1 MFERARRYLSGGLRD
16 LSGVVFSADEAT
28 QTPVVHAITTPYN
41 LSDIM
46 AVGNIYQVCDSLVDW
61 DGDIQGILARLG
73 HMCRMSY
80 NGIYI
85 EAGQRLDESEEDL
98 LEAARVTAE
107 KLDFEAELM
116 SIAFDLTK
124 YGDVVKH
131 MVWDVNEGVTE
142 LQTIPRTALTAVEN
156 RGQIGQIASIYKAN
170 YYVFN
175 EGGNT
180 EEVFDA
186 DTCVHIALNNK
197 SSIMYDLRNR
207 TTFNVWSKSPMM
219 SLMATMKWKL
229 NSVINDILWTHRNVP
244 REHHKLDLSMYTPEA
259 FSGTPEERF
268 AKAEEAAQAA
278 ARDYHSNMQDMKA
291 DVGYVTDKN
300 TEITY
305 VEPKS
310 TNYQAPNEK
319 IAQIN
324 ESISNCL
331 GLSPVV
337 RQQSFASALMSG
349 SFAVLQALS
358 IAKIGVK
365 GLESVLRKSL
375 AVQFGPRFSER
386 DLRKVKVRLR
396 LILEKDR
403 TEVMR
408 QIAIMVDANQLM
420 PTFTPTEIREEW
432 GKEALTESQFEEII
446 HYMNYG
452 SKGTGRSPTIAG
464 VVDDEKRTVRDRN
477 SNWPRYPSEENFR
490 DEMR

>member
-1 MFERARRYLSGGLRD
+1 MGKDERSLSSVL
-16 LSGVVFSADEAT
+16 FADEAGT
-28 QTPVVHAITTPYN
+28 QTPVVHAITLPYN
-41 LSDIM
+41 LTDIM
-46 AVGNIYQVCDSLVDW
+46 SVGNIYQVCDSIVDW
-61 DGDIQGILARLG
+61 DGDVQGILARLG

-80 NGIYI
+80 NGIFI
-85 EAGQRLDESEEDL
+85 EAGKRLDTAEEDL

-107 KLDFEAELM
+107 ALDFEAELM

-142 LQTIPRTALTAVEN
+142 LQTLPRIALTAVEN
-156 RGQIGQIASIYKAN
+156 RGQIGQLAAIYKAN
-170 YYVFN
+170 FYVFN
-175 EGGNT
+175 EGGNN
-180 EEVFDA
+180 EEVFEA
-186 DTCVHIALNNK
+186 DTCVHFPLNNK

-207 TTFNVWSKSPMM
+207 TTYNVWSKSPMM
-219 SLMATMKWKL
+219 SLMSTMKWKL

-244 REHHKLDLSMYTPEA
+244 REHHKLDLSMYSPEA

-268 AKAEEAAQAA
+268 EKAEAAAQGA
-278 ARDYHSNMQDMKA
+278 ARAYHANMQDMKA
-291 DVGYVTDKN
+291 DVGYVTDSN
-300 TEITY
+300 TEITF

-358 IAKIGVK
+358 IAKIAAK
-365 GLESVLRKSL
+365 GLENVLRRSL
-375 AVQFGPRFSER
+375 EVQFGPRFDER
-386 DLRKVKVRLR
+386 DRRKVKIRLR

-403 TEVMR
+403 SEVMR
-408 QIAIMVDANQLM
+408 QIAIMVDANNVM

-432 GKEALTESQFEEII
+432 GKEALTESQLEEIVNAMKHGQSGKTNVPSI
-446 HYMNYG
+446 EEVVANV
-452 SKGTGRSPTIAG
+452 KKRS
-464 VVDDEKRTVRDRN
+464 RN
-477 SNWPRYPSEENFR
+477 PQEGWPDYDSERGQR
-490 DEMR
+490 DELK

>member
-1 MFERARRYLSGGLRD
+1 MSGNGRRTSRELS
-16 LSGVVFSADEAT
+16 SSVYFADEAAT
-28 QTPVVHAITTPYN
+28 QSPIVHAITLPYN
-41 LSDIM
+41 LTDIM
-46 AVGNIYQVCDSLVDW
+46 SIGNIYQVCDSIVDW

-73 HMCRMSY
+73 HMCRMAY
-80 NGIYI
+80 NGVYI
-85 EAGQRLDESEEDL
+85 EAGKRLDVAEEDL
-98 LEAARVTAE
+98 LEAAQVTAE

-142 LQTIPRTALTAVEN
+142 LQTIPRTSLTAVEN
-156 RGQIGQIASIYKAN
+156 RGQIGQIASIYHPN
-170 YYVFN
+170 FYVFN
-175 EGGNT
+175 ETGAT
-180 EEVFDA
+180 EQVFEA
-186 DTCVHIALNNK
+186 DTCVHFPLNNK
-197 SSIMYDLRNR
+197 SSVMYDLRNR
-207 TTFNVWSKSPMM
+207 TTYNVWSKSPMM
-219 SLMATMKWKL
+219 SLMSTMKWKL

-259 FSGTPEERF
+259 FTGTPEERF
-268 AKAEEAAQAA
+268 QKAEDAAQAA
-278 ARDYHSNMQDMKA
+278 AQAYHSNMQNMKA
-291 DVGYVTDKN
+291 DVGYVTDAN
-300 TEITY
+300 TEITF

-358 IAKIGVK
+358 IAKIAVK
-365 GLESVLRKSL
+365 GLERVLRKSL
-375 AVQFGPRFSER
+375 EVQFGPRFTER
-386 DLRKVKVRLR
+386 ELRKVKLRLR

-403 TEVMR
+403 SEVMR
-408 QIAIMVDANQLM
+408 QIAIMIDANTVM

-432 GKEALTESQFEEII
+432 GKEALTESQIAEIVQN
-446 HYMNYG
+446 MQYG
-452 SKGTGRSPTIAG
+452 AKGTGRSPTIKSIK
-464 VVDDEKRTVRDRN
+464 DDEKRTVRNKGD
-477 SNWPRYPSEENFR
+477 NWPNYDSEKDFR
-490 DEMR
+490 DELR

>member
-1 MFERARRYLSGGLRD
+1 
-16 LSGVVFSADEAT
+16 
-28 QTPVVHAITTPYN
+28 
-41 LSDIM
+41 
-46 AVGNIYQVCDSLVDW
+46 
-61 DGDIQGILARLG
+61 
-73 HMCRMSY
+73 MSY
-80 NGIYI
+80 NGVYI
-85 EAGQRLDESEEDL
+85 EAGKRLDVSEEDL
-98 LEAARVTAE
+98 LEAAQVTAD

-142 LQTIPRTALTAVEN
+142 LQTIPRTSLTAVEN
-156 RGQIGQIASIYKAN
+156 RGQINQVASIYHPN
-170 YYVFN
+170 FYVFN

-180 EEVFDA
+180 EQVFEA
-186 DTCVHIALNNK
+186 DTCVHFPLNNK
-197 SSIMYDLRNR
+197 SSVMYDLRNR

-244 REHHKLDLSMYTPEA
+244 REHHKLDLSMYTPES

-268 AKAEEAAQAA
+268 AAAEKAAQAA
-278 ARDYHSNMQDMKA
+278 AQAYHSNMQNMKA
-291 DVGYVTDKN
+291 DVGYVTDSL
-300 TEITY
+300 TQIGF
-305 VEPKS
+305 VEPTS

-358 IAKIGVK
+358 IAKIAAK
-365 GLESVLRKSL
+365 GLEKVLRKSL
-375 AVQFGPRFSER
+375 AVQFGPRFNER
-386 DLRKVKVRLR
+386 DLRKVKLRLR

-408 QIAIMVDANQLM
+408 QIAIMVDANQSM

-432 GKEALTESQFEEII
+432 GKEALTETQFNEIVQ
-446 HYMNYG
+446 YMQYG
-452 SKGTGRSPTIAG
+452 SRGAGTGRSPTIESIVA
-464 VVDDEKRTVRDRN
+464 DEKKIVRDRA
-477 SNWPRYPSEENFR
+477 SNWPTYPSEEGSR
-490 DEMR
+490 DELQ

>member
-1 MFERARRYLSGGLRD
+1 MSGRGRRPESSERD
-16 LSGVVFSADEAT
+16 LAGNVYFADEAAT
-28 QTPVVHAITTPYN
+28 QSPIVHAITLPYN

-46 AVGNIYQVCDSLVDW
+46 SIGNIYQVCDSIVDW
-61 DGDIQGILARLG
+61 DGDVQGILARLG

-85 EAGQRLDESEEDL
+85 EAGKRLDPGEEDL
-98 LEAARVTAE
+98 LEFAQSTAD
-107 KLDFEAELM
+107 KLDFEAEMM

-142 LQTIPRTALTAVEN
+142 LQTLVRYALTAVEN
-156 RGQIGQIASIYKAN
+156 KTQIGQVETIYRPEW
-170 YYVFN
+170 YVFN
-175 EGGNT
+175 EGGNN
-180 EEVFDA
+180 EQIFKA
-186 DTCVHIALNNK
+186 DTCVHFPLNNK
-197 SSIMYDLRNR
+197 SSVVYDLRNR
-207 TTFNVWSKSPMM
+207 TTVNIWSKAPMM
-219 SLMATMKWKL
+219 SLLATMKWKL

-244 REHHKLDLSMYTPEA
+244 REHHKLDLSMYVPEA
-259 FSGTPEERF
+259 FTGTPEERF
-268 AKAEEAAQAA
+268 EKAEKAAQEAASA
-278 ARDYHSNMQDMKA
+278 YHANMQNMKS
-291 DVGYVTDKN
+291 DVGYVTDAG

-310 TNYQAPNEK
+310 TNYMAPNEK

-358 IAKIGVK
+358 IAKIAAK
-365 GLESVLRKSL
+365 GLEKVLRKSL
-375 AVQFGPRFSER
+375 EVQFGPRFKER
-386 DLRKVKVRLR
+386 DRRKVKIRLR

-403 TEVMR
+403 SEVMR
-408 QIAIMVDANQLM
+408 QIAVMADVNRVM

-432 GKEALTESQFEEII
+432 GKEALTESQLKEIVE
-446 HYMNYG
+446 YLQYG
-452 SKGTGRSPTIAG
+452 TGGTGRTPTIDRIVA
-464 VVDDEKRTVRDRN
+464 DEKRTVRDRPQ
-477 SNWPRYPSEENFR
+477 NWPEYPSEKGNR
-490 DEMR
+490 DELR